1 MSSSRQK
8 KGHTL
13 YGTIVFCIAGVCLQL
28 LYLLIY
34 PTGDVCRR
42 LEYALVLVCLGYSL
56 YARSLDVEGCLC
68 VTALAF
74 TAAADF
80 FLVALR
86 EAQLIPGLSMF
97 LAAQLCWAGR
107 LLYLEEGKRR
117 LTHLALWACTA
128 GTLAVVA
135 IIIARGADL
144 LLLLGACYFS
154 LLVTTALFAWLTPKN
169 LLFALGMTLFVGCD
183 LFVMAN
189 NAGAYMDLADAPL
202 FKAMSTVPFNMEWLC
217 YGPSQMLLA
226 LSARGGMD
234 LEPMEA

>member
-1 MSSSRQK
+1 MSSARQK
-8 KGHTL
+8 RGHTL

-34 PTGDVCRR
+34 PTGDACRR

-56 YARSLDVEGCLC
+56 YAHSLDVEGCLC

-86 EAQLIPGLSMF
+86 DAQFIPGVAMF
-97 LAAQLCWAGR
+97 AVAQLCWAGR
-107 LLYLEEGKRR
+107 LLYLEEGRRR
-117 LTHLALWACTA
+117 LTHLASWACTA
-128 GTLAVVA
+128 GALAIVSIVV
-135 IIIARGADL
+135 ARGADPL
-144 LLLLGACYFS
+144 LLLCAVYFS
-154 LLVTTALFAWLTPKN
+154 LLLTTVLFSWLTPKN
-169 LLFALGMTLFVGCD
+169 LLFALGMTLFLGCD

-189 NAGAYMDLADAPL
+189 NAGCYMDIAAMPL
-202 FKAMSTVPFNMEWLC
+202 LQSMNAIPFNMIWLF

-234 LEPMEA
+234 LEPVQ